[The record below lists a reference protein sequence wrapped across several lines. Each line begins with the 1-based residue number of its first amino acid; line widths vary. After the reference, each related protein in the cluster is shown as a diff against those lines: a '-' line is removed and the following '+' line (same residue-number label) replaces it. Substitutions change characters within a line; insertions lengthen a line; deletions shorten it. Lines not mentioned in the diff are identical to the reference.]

1 MSSPEMFLSRST
13 QFTPDEQK
21 LAIELERIIF
31 KMNHSVHPGETLR
44 GATFFNIQKSL
55 LSGTQY
61 SDDFILIVL
70 RKLEKVE
77 FNNKSVTII
86 TKIRD
91 LYFSLL

>member
-1 MSSPEMFLSRST
+1 MSSPDLFLSRST
-13 QFTPDEQK
+13 QFTPDERK

-31 KMNHSVHPGETLR
+31 KINHSVHPGETLR
-44 GATFFNIQKSL
+44 GATFFNIHESL
-55 LSGTQY
+55 LSGTRY